1 MWKGLYFAALAALTA
16 ILQISFFSQVSFP
29 LSALSFPIVAIV
41 YGVVRDRPLLA
52 VGWALIGGFFLDL
65 HGLLG
70 FGSEI
75 ASLFA
80 TFFVARY
87 LFQRVMTNTNALAL
101 FLLGA
106 VAAVTHWFA
115 LAAIDGMNVLFG
127 GVPVLVDLS
136 SAALFAPVR
145 QGLVDGAALLL
156 LIGLENLIQRRFRKT
171 FLSHAP
177 HAFS

>member
-1 MWKGLYFAALAALTA
+1 MLKTLLLFTLAALTA
-16 ILQISFFSQVSFP
+16 ILQISFFSQLPFP
-29 LSALSFPIVAIV
+29 FSALSFPIVAIA

-52 VGWALIGGFFLDL
+52 AGWALVAGFLLDL

-70 FGSEI
+70 FGAEM

-80 TFFVARY
+80 SFFVARF
-87 LFQRVMTNTNALAL
+87 LLRRVVTNAGTLAF

-106 VAAVTHWFA
+106 ATAISHWFA
-115 LAAIDGMNVLFG
+115 LSAIDGANVLFG
-127 GVPVLVDLS
+127 GVPVLADLS
-136 SAALFAPVR
+136 LAAAIAPLR
-145 QGLVDGAALLL
+145 QGLVDGAALVL
-156 LIGLENLIQRRFRKT
+156 LIGIENLLARRFRKT